1 MLAALTHLMPVA
13 VAAGEHTRAIRVST
27 PSAGLGGIMQF
38 AHKTL
43 KCMGCKAALP
53 PGQSTLC
60 KNCKGKEA
68 ELYIKSLQ
76 LVCPVLYMYLRA
88 IDIYSVYYTV
98 HDKVVFAAFP

>member
-1 MLAALTHLMPVA
+1 M
-13 VAAGEHTRAIRVST
+13 ST

-60 KNCKGKEA
+60 KHCKGKEA

-76 LVCPVLYMYLRA
+76 VVRA
-88 IDIYSVYYTV
+88 ARTEQHHHPI
-98 HDKVVFAAFP
+98 AARHVSPAH